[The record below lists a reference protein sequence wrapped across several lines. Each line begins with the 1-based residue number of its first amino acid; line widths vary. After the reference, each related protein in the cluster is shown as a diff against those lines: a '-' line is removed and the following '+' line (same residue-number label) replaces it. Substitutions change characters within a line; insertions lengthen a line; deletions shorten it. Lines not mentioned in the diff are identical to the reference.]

1 MKNKVA
7 WVTGIALTCLTLGP
21 AATHTPWAAER
32 PKDSPTAITYPN
44 RPITIQVGFGAGGS
58 SDVGVRVLAES
69 LKKIIGQ
76 PVLVENKPGAGSQVI
91 LSDFKNNAKPDGYT
105 IALIKIPQLQTI
117 VFDSTRK
124 ASFSMKDFQ
133 PVANHVQDPGAV
145 LVRKENPF
153 KTLEDFLSEAKA
165 KPGQVKVSTT
175 GIGSDDHLAVLD
187 VQQKANV
194 RFNIVHLQDTPAA
207 LTAAL
212 GGHTDVDFDNIG
224 GFLPSVTSGQARIL
238 AVMMEKRYL
247 DLPDVPTFRER
258 GIDLISSSTRG
269 YVFPAGTPMEI
280 VKYMEESIKKAMEDP
295 DHVKRMKDA
304 GLTLRFMG
312 VEEYT
317 KFIESQNE
325 RAKQLIGMYR
335 K

>member
-1 MKNKVA
+1 MKNTVA
-7 WVTGIALTCLTLGP
+7 WVPGIAVFCLTLGL
-21 AATHTPWAAER
+21 AVAQTAWAAEK
-32 PKDSPTAITYPN
+32 PKDYPN

-76 PVLVENKPGAGSQVI
+76 PILVENKPGAGSQVM

-105 IALIKIPQLQTI
+105 MALINIPQLQTI
-117 VFDSTRK
+117 VFDPTRK
-124 ASFSMKDFQ
+124 ASFSIKDFQ

-145 LVRKENPF
+145 LVRKESPF
-153 KTLEDFLSEAKA
+153 KTLEDFLNEAKA
-165 KPGQVKVSTT
+165 KPGQVKASTT

-187 VQQKANV
+187 VQRKANV
-194 RFNIVHLQDTPAA
+194 SFNIIHLQDTPAA

-212 GGHTDVDFDNIG
+212 GGHTDVDFDNVG

-238 AVMMEKRYL
+238 AVMMEKRYP
-247 DLPDVPTFRER
+247 DLADVPTFREK
-258 GIDLISSSTRG
+258 GIDLVSSSTRG
-269 YVFPAGTPMEI
+269 YVFPSGTPAEI
-280 VKYMEESIKKAMEDP
+280 VKYMEESIRKAMEDP
-295 DHVKRMKDA
+295 DHVKRMREA

-312 VEEYT
+312 IEEYT

>member
-1 MKNKVA
+1 
-7 WVTGIALTCLTLGP
+7 
-21 AATHTPWAAER
+21 
-32 PKDSPTAITYPN
+32 
-44 RPITIQVGFGAGGS
+44 
-58 SDVGVRVLAES
+58 
-69 LKKIIGQ
+69 
-76 PVLVENKPGAGSQVI
+76 
-91 LSDFKNNAKPDGYT
+91 
-105 IALIKIPQLQTI
+105 
-117 VFDSTRK
+117 
-124 ASFSMKDFQ
+124 
-133 PVANHVQDPGAV
+133 
-145 LVRKENPF
+145 
-153 KTLEDFLSEAKA
+153 
-165 KPGQVKVSTT
+165 VKVSTT

-187 VQQKANV
+187 VQQKANAH
-194 RFNIVHLQDTPAA
+194 FNIVHLQDTPAA

-212 GGHTDVDFDNIG
+212 GGHTDVDFDNVG
-224 GFLPSVTSGQARIL
+224 GFLPSVISGQARIL

-280 VKYMEESIKKAMEDP
+280 VKYMEESIRKAMEDP